1 LCETLELVLDGH
13 LSELA
18 GLTAEAERF
27 CRAHS
32 LPVDVEFDLHLA
44 LEELFVNS
52 LRHGACEGLAGAV
65 EVRLSLV
72 PDAVV
77 LEYADRGA
85 SFDPTQAPEPDVTAP
100 LAERAGGGLGLHLV
114 RQIMRDIEYH
124 RVDGWNRLRMRRPIP
139 AEGE

>member
-1 LCETLELVLDGH
+1 MVLDGK

-18 GLTAEAERF
+18 RLTAEAERF
-27 CRAHS
+27 CREHA

-44 LEELFVNS
+44 LEELFVNCI
-52 LRHGACEGLAGAV
+52 RHGACEGLTGAV
-65 EVRLSLV
+65 EVRLALL
-72 PDAVV
+72 PDAVA

-85 SFDPTQAPEPDVTAP
+85 SFDPAEAPGPDITAP
-100 LAERAGGGLGLHLV
+100 LAERAIGGLGLHLV

-139 AEGE
+139 PEGT